1 MKPILRTILVF
12 LIVLQVIIFTPLYAQ
27 GANDKIPD
35 PDALEREADD
45 LEYQAGRSQNPVER
59 RKLAQLAVDKRK
71 QAVDARN
78 AIQDRELTKPFDAAT
93 FELQTVAMQ
102 STWESESLARNKNI
116 GSNTTSAL
124 LNYSGIYQTA
134 LNAANGLG
142 ANPNLLN
149 NNMTLYSSPQGN
161 TRTAYPIRL
170 SYLSKNRNFGIEVN
184 YLDVRMKPSYT
195 TFDAVHSTSNLPA
208 IQFHSVEHKRQ
219 DYSLN
224 LAWYFPTGTG
234 ARIGPSIGVRN
245 VDIYSKEYGNIP
257 GNYGFGSMSE
267 KATGLGPQAG
277 FRIFKNLLTNVLV
290 HARFDYFRTLGHY
303 DRNSQGTIVGIG
315 GNPYLLT
322 TGPTGNVKDNLL
334 SRTGYEIDAGISLL
348 RTRWLKFTVGFQF
361 TEMTSRVSGYN
372 YNASVFP
379 GAPGDGLFL
388 NQVSKTLDQASSI
401 QALQKD
407 VHDKF
412 YGFYFGASLLL

>member
-12 LIVLQVIIFTPLYAQ
+12 LMVLQVFIIAPIYAQ

-59 RKLAQLAVDKRK
+59 RKLAQLAVDKRR

-93 FELQTVAMQ
+93 FELQSVAMQ

-170 SYLSKNRNFGIEVN
+170 SYLNKTE
-184 YLDVRMKPSYT
+184 
-195 TFDAVHSTSNLPA
+195 TS
-208 IQFHSVEHKRQ
+208 E
-219 DYSLN
+219 
-224 LAWYFPTGTG
+224 
-234 ARIGPSIGVRN
+234 
-245 VDIYSKEYGNIP
+245 
-257 GNYGFGSMSE
+257 
-267 KATGLGPQAG
+267 
-277 FRIFKNLLTNVLV
+277 
-290 HARFDYFRTLGHY
+290 
-303 DRNSQGTIVGIG
+303 
-315 GNPYLLT
+315 
-322 TGPTGNVKDNLL
+322 
-334 SRTGYEIDAGISLL
+334 
-348 RTRWLKFTVGFQF
+348 LK
-361 TEMTSRVSGYN
+361 
-372 YNASVFP
+372 
-379 GAPGDGLFL
+379 
-388 NQVSKTLDQASSI
+388 
-401 QALQKD
+401 
-407 VHDKF
+407 
-412 YGFYFGASLLL
+412 